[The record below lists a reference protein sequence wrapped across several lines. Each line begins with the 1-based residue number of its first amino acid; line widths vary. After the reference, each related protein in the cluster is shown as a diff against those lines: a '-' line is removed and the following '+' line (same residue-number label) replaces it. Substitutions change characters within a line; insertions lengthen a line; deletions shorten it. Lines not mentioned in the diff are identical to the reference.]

1 MISQFFILSPR
12 GDTIIVRDYLKNIPR
27 ESIEIF
33 FRKTRSWGN
42 GKDAPPVF
50 QVDGISYLHV
60 KEPGLLI
67 AATTRENVSPAV
79 VLELLKRIG
88 GVIKDYCGV
97 LSEEAVRKNC
107 VLVYE
112 LLDEVIDYGFPQN
125 SSSEALKEFVL
136 NQPILVKSHARG
148 QSATLFGAGR
158 GPSGVAKSVLDTT
171 RTDGGRR
178 DEIFVDVV
186 ERLTATFNSTGYLQS
201 SQIDGAIVVKSYLA
215 GNPSIRLALN
225 DDLVIGRQG
234 ATGGGQG
241 WAHGSSIDS
250 VHLDDCNFH
259 EAVSLDEFE
268 SNRMLQLTP
277 PDGEFAL
284 MQYRSSYDSK
294 PPITVYVELE
304 DDPTSPNKVILDIQL
319 HCSYG
324 ADKSASSLEVLIPLP
339 PPVQRVSCTSPAGTP
354 KLPPGQTWDWLE
366 KQRRLVWKFS
376 KAQGSARYSLKARL
390 TLGEGGTR
398 VLRRDIGPI
407 TLQFTIPM
415 LCVSRLQVRYLQIM
429 KADKNYQP
437 YRWVR
442 YVTTSNSY
450 VIRV

>member
-12 GDTIIVRDYLKNIPR
+12 GDTIILRDYLKNVPR
-27 ESIEIF
+27 DSTEIF
-33 FRKTRSWGN
+33 FRKIRFWGK

-60 KEPGLLI
+60 KEAGLLI

-88 GVIKDYCGV
+88 GIIKDYCGV

-148 QSATLFGAGR
+148 QSGTLFGGRR
-158 GPSGVAKSVLDTT
+158 GPTGVVKSVLDTT

-178 DEIFVDVV
+178 DEIFVDIV
-186 ERLTATFNSTGYLQS
+186 ERLTATFNSSGFLQS

-225 DDLVIGRQG
+225 DDLIIGRQ
-234 ATGGGQG
+234 TGSGSTWGGSTSFDGVQ
-241 WAHGSSIDS
+241 
-250 VHLDDCNFH
+250 LDDCNFH
-259 EAVSLDEFE
+259 EAVSLEDFE
-268 SNRMLQLTP
+268 SQRTLQLAP

-284 MQYRSSYDSK
+284 MQYRSTYDSK
-294 PPITVYVELE
+294 PPFRVYVDLE
-304 DDPTSPNKVILDIQL
+304 DDPASPNKVVLVIKLR
-319 HCSYG
+319 CEYG
-324 ADKSASSLEVLIPLP
+324 SDKSASSLEVVVPLP
-339 PPVQRVSCTSPAGTP
+339 PPVQRVSCSSGAGS
-354 KLPPGQTWDWLE
+354 KLPLGQSSDWQE
-366 KQRRLVWKFS
+366 KQRRLVWKFK
-376 KAQGSARYSLKARL
+376 KAAGSTDHTLQARL
-390 TLGEGGTR
+390 TMEEGGHR

-407 TLQFTIPM
+407 NLQFTVPM

-429 KADKNYQP
+429 KDDKNYQP

-450 VIRV
+450 VVRV

>member
-12 GDTIIVRDYLKNIPR
+12 GDTIILRDYLKNIPR
-27 ESIEIF
+27 DSTETF
-33 FRKTRSWGN
+33 FRKVRFWGN
-42 GKDAPPVF
+42 GHDAPPVF
-50 QVDGISYLHV
+50 QIDGVSYLHV

-67 AATTRENVSPAV
+67 VATTKENVSPAV

-88 GVIKDYCGV
+88 GIIKDYCGV

-136 NQPILVKSHARG
+136 NQPILVKSQGRG
-148 QSATLFGAGR
+148 QSGTLFGSGR
-158 GPSGVAKSVLDTT
+158 GPNGVVKSVLDTT

-178 DEIFVDVV
+178 DEIFVDIV
-186 ERLTATFNSTGYLQS
+186 ERLTATFNSSGYLQS

-215 GNPSIRLALN
+215 GNPAIKLALN
-225 DDLVIGRQG
+225 DDLIIGRQAGSGGTTWGGSASFDG
-234 ATGGGQG
+234 A
-241 WAHGSSIDS
+241 
-250 VHLDDCNFH
+250 HLDDCNFH
-259 EAVSLDEFE
+259 EAVSLEDFE
-268 SNRMLQLTP
+268 SQRTIQLVP

-294 PPITVYVELE
+294 PPFRVYIDLE
-304 DDPTSPNKVILDIQL
+304 DDPVSPNKVIVVIKLR
-319 HCSYG
+319 CEYG
-324 ADKSASSLEVLIPLP
+324 ADKSASSLEVVVPLP
-339 PPVQRVSCTSPAGTP
+339 PPVQRVSCSSGSGS
-354 KLPPGQTWDWLE
+354 KLPSGQVWDWQE
-366 KQRRLVWKFS
+366 KQRRLVWKFK
-376 KAQGSARYSLKARL
+376 KAAGCSEHTLKARL
-390 TLGEGGTR
+390 TMEDDGHRG
-398 VLRRDIGPI
+398 VVRRDIGPI
-407 TLQFTIPM
+407 NLIFTVPM

-429 KADKNYQP
+429 KDDKKYQP

-450 VIRV
+450 VVRV